1 MLSIK
6 ILNSILFIYM
16 IIEED
21 IFSSMGIFIKRDVSD
36 INKYM
41 YLGEILG
48 KVIDVQMI
56 ELGNDKCW
64 NILEELIINEVKIIS
79 SWLDFKKLDS
89 WVGSYVVGQWFQD
102 DSDKLRESFNE
113 VMVDVFGIGRWN

>member
-21 IFSSMGIFIKRDVSD
+21 IFSSMDIFIKRDVSD

-48 KVIDVQMI
+48 KVIDV
-56 ELGNDKCW
+56 
-64 NILEELIINEVKIIS
+64 
-79 SWLDFKKLDS
+79 
-89 WVGSYVVGQWFQD
+89 
-102 DSDKLRESFNE
+102 
-113 VMVDVFGIGRWN
+113 

>member
-48 KVIDVQMI
+48 KVIDV
-56 ELGNDKCW
+56 
-64 NILEELIINEVKIIS
+64 
-79 SWLDFKKLDS
+79 
-89 WVGSYVVGQWFQD
+89 
-102 DSDKLRESFNE
+102 
-113 VMVDVFGIGRWN
+113 

>member
-36 INKYM
+36 IYKYM

-48 KVIDVQMI
+48 KVIDV
-56 ELGNDKCW
+56 
-64 NILEELIINEVKIIS
+64 
-79 SWLDFKKLDS
+79 
-89 WVGSYVVGQWFQD
+89 
-102 DSDKLRESFNE
+102 
-113 VMVDVFGIGRWN
+113 

>member
-6 ILNSILFIYM
+6 ILISILFIYM

-48 KVIDVQMI
+48 KMIDV
-56 ELGNDKCW
+56 
-64 NILEELIINEVKIIS
+64 
-79 SWLDFKKLDS
+79 
-89 WVGSYVVGQWFQD
+89 
-102 DSDKLRESFNE
+102 
-113 VMVDVFGIGRWN
+113 

>member
-21 IFSSMGIFIKRDVSD
+21 IFSSMGIFIKCDVSD

-48 KVIDVQMI
+48 KVIDV
-56 ELGNDKCW
+56 
-64 NILEELIINEVKIIS
+64 
-79 SWLDFKKLDS
+79 
-89 WVGSYVVGQWFQD
+89 
-102 DSDKLRESFNE
+102 
-113 VMVDVFGIGRWN
+113 

>member
-6 ILNSILFIYM
+6 ILNSILFICIYM

-48 KVIDVQMI
+48 KVIDV
-56 ELGNDKCW
+56 
-64 NILEELIINEVKIIS
+64 
-79 SWLDFKKLDS
+79 
-89 WVGSYVVGQWFQD
+89 
-102 DSDKLRESFNE
+102 
-113 VMVDVFGIGRWN
+113 